1 MPFFFFSTGATTR
14 FLPRSFISCV
24 AVISKISDASAA
36 FCRSWLVLKRI
47 LVRKASRAE
56 SFAFSF
62 NFEAS
67 VLVRIEVPSMIAKV
81 TG

>member
-1 MPFFFFSTGATTR
+1 MPFFFFFYR
-14 FLPRSFISCV
+14 RHNQISSQKLYQLRCRN
-24 AVISKISDASAA
+24 IKISDASAA

-56 SFAFSF
+56 SSAFSF

>member
-1 MPFFFFSTGATTR
+1 MPFSFFYR
-14 FLPRSFISCV
+14 RHNQIS
-24 AVISKISDASAA
+24 SQKLYQLR
-36 FCRSWLVLKRI
+36 CRNIKNFRRIICLLQKLAGIKRI

-67 VLVRIEVPSMIAKV
+67 VPVRIEVPSIIAKV